1 MCSSCADV
9 RAGVRQLPGVGA
21 TPLVDVPLTLSPLT
35 KPDALPSAAAPAAA
49 SRCCCCR
56 TALGRAV
63 GPHLPPCLVLHG
75 TADSSVPP
83 EIAEQFVAALKVGVG
98 GWEGGWPAGHV
109 LEGRGGSCAAL
120 RCCCCAPSSPLVS
133 SQTCLPHTAVA
144 LWLTHSCLR
153 SCLLGAAAACL
164 PACLPPQGAGVGDA
178 RLKLYVGKTH
188 TRPIV
193 EDPSE

>member
-1 MCSSCADV
+1 M
-9 RAGVRQLPGVGA
+9 
-21 TPLVDVPLTLSPLT
+21 
-35 KPDALPSAAAPAAA
+35 
-49 SRCCCCR
+49 
-56 TALGRAV
+56 
-63 GPHLPPCLVLHG
+63 LVLHG

-133 SQTCLPHTAVA
+133 SQTCLPHAAVA

-193 EDPSE
+193 EDPSECWVWVQGAGCGGCSGCFVWGGEGVACKESWSGAVADFWGAG